1 MQETE
6 ADPRKNLD
14 KLNNNVPNQEAN
26 KNTKNTNNDPLVLSQ
41 RNNQKLN
48 LIIEEVRHLLELN
61 DE

>member
-6 ADPRKNLD
+6 ADHRKIPD
-14 KLNNNVPNQEAN
+14 KVNNNVPNQEAN

-48 LIIEEVRHLLELN
+48 SIIEEVRHLLELN